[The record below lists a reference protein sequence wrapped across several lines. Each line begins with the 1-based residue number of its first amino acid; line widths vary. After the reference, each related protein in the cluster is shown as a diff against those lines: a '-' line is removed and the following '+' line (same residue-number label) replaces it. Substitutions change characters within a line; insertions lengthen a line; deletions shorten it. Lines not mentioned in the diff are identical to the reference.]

1 MTSSGSKAAA
11 GAGAAE
17 AEAEADA
24 DAAGAAADDDDDA
37 DDAAGA
43 GSDDFSGVKNENIM
57 LFINIYKYFNISTY
71 YRNQCKLQKL
81 S

>member
-1 MTSSGSKAAA
+1 LGFKAAA
-11 GAGAAE
+11 GAAADDAE

-24 DAAGAAADDDDDA
+24 ADDADNDDDDA

-43 GSDDFSGVKNENIM
+43 GAEGVKNENIM